1 MATAEQL
8 NQAIALIQG
17 NQYADAE
24 ALLTPLLNQSATD
37 ADVWQL
43 IALARKGQLDL
54 AGAEVAFKQ
63 SIDLHP
69 APAVVTNLGNL
80 YRQMDREQDAL
91 ACYNRAIEAA
101 PRIYPRE
108 LTKVAPYLLYPGLKR
123 LPPSIP
129 TFLRNCPNT
138 AMPALVLH
146 SHCSVAA
153 RRARRLC
160 ISRRSLFMSPKTPQR
175 SMALA

>member
-63 SIDLHP
+63 SIDLQA
-69 APAVVTNLGNL
+69 APSVVTNLGNL
-80 YRQMDREQDAL
+80 YRQMGREADAL
-91 ACYNRAIEAA
+91 DCYNRA
-101 PRIYPRE
+101 RHGRRRRQR
-108 LTKVAPYLLYPGLKR
+108 GLD
-123 LPPSIP
+123 
-129 TFLRNCPNT
+129 
-138 AMPALVLH
+138 
-146 SHCSVAA
+146 
-153 RRARRLC
+153 
-160 ISRRSLFMSPKTPQR
+160 
-175 SMALA
+175 